1 MCRLRGS
8 YNCRISRR
16 EIAGKMRIIPAGA
29 ERADY
34 GIKARQLCGKICIVH
49 IGPDCLHIRRGEDF
63 IRVARESGDCMT
75 TRGEFAHHGI
85 ADITG
90 ATNNCVFHKHL
101 AK

>member
-1 MCRLRGS
+1 MYRLRRS
-8 YNCRISRR
+8 HNCRISRR
-16 EIAGKMRIIPAGA
+16 EIAGKMRIIPTGA

-34 GIKARQLCGKICIVH
+34 GIEARQLRGKIRIVH
-49 IGPDCLHIRRGEDF
+49 IGFNRLHIRRGEDF

-75 TRGEFAHHGI
+75 TRGEFAHDGI
-85 ADITG
+85 TDITG